1 VNPKS
6 LRRHL
11 TKVIHHKALSPFVL
25 LFLLF
30 GSLVSLTAQDRLP
43 SKIRGYKVH
52 SETLQLVS
60 DRSTGAVPS
69 AAGHTAPAKVF
80 ISDPEITDISLTGV
94 GLSFPV
100 EVLSHA
106 QSGKVD
112 FLSFHEVRVND
123 IAVELPDYD
132 HRFKF
137 EKGRTAALPEPAH
150 VLIPTAGLVKA
161 AWQEM
166 RETKETWTVT
176 GRVFVF
182 GKFRKFGF
190 HHKRVVPVDFEI
202 VIDNPFKRQPN
213 QP

>member
-11 TKVIHHKALSPFVL
+11 TKVIHHKTLSPYL
-25 LFLLF
+25 LFFLLF
-30 GSLVSLTAQDRLP
+30 WSFVHSAAQDRLP

-52 SETLQLVS
+52 SEILRIVS
-60 DRSTGAVPS
+60 DRSMLAVPS
-69 AAGHTAPAKVF
+69 SSDDTAPANVF
-80 ISDPEITDISLTGV
+80 ISDPEIQDISLTGV

-100 EVLSHA
+100 EVLSRD

-123 IAVELPDYD
+123 IAVELPDYT
-132 HRFKF
+132 HKFKF
-137 EKGRTAALPEPAH
+137 EKGETVALPEPAH

-190 HHKRVVPVDFEI
+190 HHKRVVPVDFAI
-202 VIDNPFKRQPN
+202 VIDNPFKRRPN